1 MSHRHLEFSCE
12 GETLVGTLDDAP
24 GASGLLIVTGGNEV
38 RAGAFNGQAQ
48 LAASIAEAGHPVFRF
63 DRRGVGDSS
72 GENPGFR
79 ESEPDIAAALAAFR
93 TAHPGLDRIV
103 GFGNCDAASALM
115 LASGAGFDALVLAN
129 PWTFD
134 EDGEDTLPPPAIRAR
149 YARKLG
155 NPREWL
161 RLASGEVD
169 LGKLAKGLRG
179 AVSPSRPASTLAQ
192 AIAEKLSEFG
202 GPVSILIAERDRTGQ
217 AFIAE
222 WDPHDT
228 RVQVCPGA
236 SHAFVEAPAREWLF
250 NRLIAALI

>member
-1 MSHRHLEFSCE
+1 MSRRHLEFSCE

-48 LAASIAEAGHPVFRF
+48 LAARIAEAGHPVFRF

-79 ESEPDIAAALAAFR
+79 QSEPDIAAALAAFR
-93 TAHPGLDRIV
+93 TAHPGLNHIV

-115 LASGAGFDALVLAN
+115 LASGAGLHALVLAN

-155 NPREWL
+155 NPRAWL

-169 LGKLAKGLRG
+169 LATRPKGLRG

-192 AIAEKLSEFG
+192 AIAEKLSEFA